1 MQIFWLGVML
11 IASLRVSKRL
21 LVSSQRGRC
30 FFFSYSLLP
39 GLLLAWLFFA
49 WLGGR
54 LLNQLDIGVY
64 M

>member
-1 MQIFWLGVML
+1 MDCMQFFWLML

-30 FFFSYSLLP
+30 LFSYSLLP
-39 GLLLAWLFFA
+39 GLLLAWL
-49 WLGGR
+49 GGR
-54 LLNQLDIGVY
+54 LLNQLDIGAY